1 MTQFY
6 EANNRNPQ
14 SCSFAGNATVNSQ
27 APSSVSQANAV
38 ASSCLA
44 NPSATFI
51 PSAPATTA
59 GGSSGSGSTGGSNG
73 NNNNNA
79 AVSQLLGSRQAWVGL
94 GVGALV
100 SVLGGVFTLL

>member
-1 MTQFY
+1 MRGFLCWVEELIVFLFY
-6 EANNRNPQ
+6 FLTFLDFIIITPLHDDFDSAIRRYCDTITNY
-14 SCSFAGNATVNSQ
+14 AAI
-27 APSSVSQANAV
+27 SS
-38 ASSCLA
+38 
-44 NPSATFI
+44 PI
-51 PSAPATTA
+51 YPRRD
-59 GGSSGSGSTGGSNG
+59 